1 MLSLTWRM
9 NGFIPTQH
17 NETETSVSVQ
27 LNIAKANYIA
37 MKGNNFNALKKT
49 VKNVSYL
56 F

>member
-1 MLSLTWRM
+1 MPSLTWRM
-9 NGFIPTQH
+9 KGIIPTQR
-17 NETETSVSVQ
+17 NRNFCFGPTDIT
-27 LNIAKANYIA
+27 KANYIA